1 VKKDKKTQ
9 HKFII
14 TAAIVIIL
22 ILLMAAI
29 VRLTDD
35 RGEYSPDKPMN
46 LRTVAATIIN
56 KLHIST
62 EDQPAGKIDAFFP
75 SL

>member
-1 VKKDKKTQ
+1 MRKDKKTQ

-14 TAAIVIIL
+14 TAAIVIIM

-35 RGEYSPDKPMN
+35 RGEYSPDEPMN
-46 LRTVAATIIN
+46 LRTVAATIMN
-56 KLHIST
+56 RLHISD
-62 EDQPAGKIDAFFP
+62 ENQAAGKIDAFFP